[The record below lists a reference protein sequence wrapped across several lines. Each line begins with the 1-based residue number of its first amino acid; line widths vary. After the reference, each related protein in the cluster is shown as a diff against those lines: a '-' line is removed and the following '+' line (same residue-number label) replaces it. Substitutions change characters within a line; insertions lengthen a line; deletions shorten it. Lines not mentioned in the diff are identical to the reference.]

1 MKLGD
6 LKIMLIDDD
15 TFQLSLIGE
24 ILSQLGCENIQLCNS
39 GKQGLINFDAAN
51 EKPHIIITD
60 VHMPGIDGFDFLNEI
75 HKRDYRGAVILI
87 SGQPATVLHSA
98 SLIAQLLC
106 KQHVI
111 AVKKPVER
119 DELEAALKQVLTD
132 AT

>member
-1 MKLGD
+1 MELSD
-6 LKIMLIDDD
+6 LRIMLIDDD

-24 ILSQLGCENIQLCNS
+24 ILSQLGCVDISLCNS
-39 GKQGLINFDAAN
+39 GKQGLSNFDNAKA
-51 EKPHIIITD
+51 KPHVIITD

-75 HKRDYRGAVILI
+75 HKRLYTGAVILI

-111 AVKKPVER
+111 AVKKPIER
-119 DELEAALKQVLTD
+119 DELEIALKQVLTD
-132 AT
+132 YS